1 MNAGLGAFAV
11 EFVVLLAELLALLVL
26 VSALLGLLVR
36 RVGMPR
42 LQAWLG
48 GGRVRGAAKG
58 VALGFITPFCT
69 YSAIPVVFA
78 MVDAHLRVSTLT
90 GFLLASPLL
99 DPIVVAVLVLLF
111 GWQPA
116 AAYVVVTVAAV
127 FGAALLADA
136 AHLDRHLR
144 PAARR
149 TAVPVLRVDPDR
161 TPQIECSP
169 TAVDP
174 YTDPAPWRGWRPEAR
189 AAFAYSLD
197 LTRGLAVPIV
207 LAVAVAAAIIGVVPE
222 QLIARLAGPDNPAAV
237 PTAALL
243 GAPFYVSTE
252 AFLPIAA
259 ALHERGMALG
269 ATFALVISAA
279 GVNLPELG
287 LLSRIMTPWL
297 LTAYA
302 VAVIAVA
309 ITAGYLIPLLA

>member
-1 MNAGLGAFAV
+1 M
-11 EFVVLLAELLALLVL
+11 
-26 VSALLGLLVR
+26 
-36 RVGMPR
+36 
-42 LQAWLG
+42 
-48 GGRVRGAAKG
+48 
-58 VALGFITPFCT
+58 
-69 YSAIPVVFA
+69 
-78 MVDAHLRVSTLT
+78 
-90 GFLLASPLL
+90 
-99 DPIVVAVLVLLF
+99 
-111 GWQPA
+111 
-116 AAYVVVTVAAV
+116 
-127 FGAALLADA
+127 
-136 AHLDRHLR
+136 
-144 PAARR
+144 
-149 TAVPVLRVDPDR
+149 LRVDPDR

-169 TAVDP
+169 TAIDP

-197 LTRGLAVPIV
+197 LTRGLAVPI
-207 LAVAVAAAIIGVVPE
+207 AVAVAVAIIGVVPE

-259 ALHERGMALG
+259 ALHERGMTLG

-287 LLSRIMTPWL
+287 LLSRIMTPRL

>member
-1 MNAGLGAFAV
+1 MAPGG
-11 EFVVLLAELLALLVL
+11 
-26 VSALLGLLVR
+26 
-36 RVGMPR
+36 PR
-42 LQAWLG
+42 G
-48 GGRVRGAAKG
+48 
-58 VALGFITPFCT
+58 
-69 YSAIPVVFA
+69 
-78 MVDAHLRVSTLT
+78 
-90 GFLLASPLL
+90 
-99 DPIVVAVLVLLF
+99 
-111 GWQPA
+111 
-116 AAYVVVTVAAV
+116 
-127 FGAALLADA
+127 
-136 AHLDRHLR
+136 
-144 PAARR
+144 
-149 TAVPVLRVDPDR
+149 
-161 TPQIECSP
+161 
-169 TAVDP
+169 
-174 YTDPAPWRGWRPEAR
+174 
-189 AAFAYSLD
+189 FAYSLD

-259 ALHERGMALG
+259 ALHERGMTLG

-287 LLSRIMTPWL
+287 LLSRIMTPAL